1 MTDLQWPVH
10 WEEVPSF
17 GTVSKGVLGIYRHS
31 LEELVAAA
39 LRGEQPT
46 AALAPSAAAH
56 AEFLDFTRRHCLQPI
71 LYARLRNRPD
81 WGCWPQLA
89 RETLAREARRQAAVD
104 VCREAAVKEA
114 LAELV
119 ARGVAPL
126 VIKGTALAYSH
137 YPQPACRPR
146 DDTDLLLR
154 ASDRATAAAAL
165 ADLGYMPM
173 NSVSGELV
181 SYQQIFTSGGPG
193 PLSHVLDVHWRVLNP
208 QRFAGLL
215 SYDEIAAAAVALPAL
230 GPGARAPAAVHA
242 LLLACVHRLAH
253 HSDGDRLLWLYD
265 IHLLASGLSPPEH
278 DELVRL
284 AAEKRVAHLCVAGL
298 SAAAQWFGPA
308 LPEALLRALTE
319 LAAQEPL
326 EDFLRDG
333 ATRWHLLRS
342 DLAALDG
349 WRARLRLLREHL
361 FPPAAYMLR
370 RYGVSRRWLLPLL
383 YLRRGLSGATK
394 LLRPIATPSP

>member
-1 MTDLQWPVH
+1 V
-10 WEEVPSF
+10 EA
-17 GTVSKGVLGIYRHS
+17 
-31 LEELVAAA
+31 LVAAA
-39 LRGEQPT
+39 LRGARP
-46 AALAPSAAAH
+46 AAVPLASATVQ
-56 AEFLDFTRRHCLQPI
+56 AEFLQFTRRHCVQPI
-71 LYARLRNRPD
+71 LYARLRHRAD
-81 WGCWPQLA
+81 WECWPQLV
-89 RETLAREARRQAAVD
+89 RETLVREARRQAAVD
-104 VCREAAVKEA
+104 ACREAVVKEA

-119 ARGVAPL
+119 ACGVAPL

-154 ASDRATAAAAL
+154 EADRAAAAAAL
-165 ADLGYMPM
+165 ADLGYVPM
-173 NSVSGELV
+173 NSVSGQLV
-181 SYQQIFTSGGPG
+181 SYQQIFVRGGPG
-193 PLSHVLDVHWRVLNP
+193 PLSHILDVHWRVLNP

-215 SYDEIAAAAVALPAL
+215 SYDEIAAAAVPLPTL

-253 HSDGDRLLWLYD
+253 HRDGDRLLWLYD
-265 IHLLASGLSPPEH
+265 IHLLGGGLSPAEH
-278 DELVRL
+278 DDLVRL

-298 SAAAQWFGPA
+298 SAAARWFGPA
-308 LPEALLRALTE
+308 LPEARLRALTE

-342 DLAALDG
+342 DLAALNG

-370 RYGVSRRWLLPLL
+370 RYGVSRRWLPLL
-383 YLRRGLSGATK
+383 YLRRGLSGATQ

>member
-1 MTDLQWPVH
+1 
-10 WEEVPSF
+10 
-17 GTVSKGVLGIYRHS
+17 
-31 LEELVAAA
+31 VAAA
-39 LRGEQPT
+39 LRGAEPT
-46 AALAPSAAAH
+46 AALVASAAAQSQ
-56 AEFLDFTRRHCLQPI
+56 FLQFTRRHCLQPI
-71 LYARLRNRPD
+71 LYAHLRNRPD
-81 WGCWPQLA
+81 WERWPPVV
-89 RETLAREARRQAAVD
+89 REELTWEARRQAAAD
-104 VCREAAVKEA
+104 TCREAAVKEA

-165 ADLGYMPM
+165 ARLGYVPM

-181 SYQQIFTSGGPG
+181 SYQQIFIRGGPG

-215 SYDEIAAAAVALPAL
+215 SYDEIVAAAVPLPAL
-230 GPGARAPAAVHA
+230 GPGARAPAAAHA

-253 HSDGDRLLWLYD
+253 HNGGDRLLWLYD
-265 IHLLASGLSPPEH
+265 IHLLAGGLSPAEH
-278 DELVRL
+278 GELVRL
-284 AAEKRVAHLCVAGL
+284 AAQKRVAHLCVAGL
-298 SAAAQWFGPA
+298 SAAARWFGPT
-308 LPEALLRALTE
+308 LPEARLRALAE

-326 EDFLRDG
+326 EDFLREG

-349 WRARLRLLREHL
+349 WRARRRLLREHL

-370 RYGVSRRWLLPLL
+370 RYGVSLRWLLPLL
-383 YLRRGLSGATK
+383 YVRRGLSGATK
-394 LLRPIATPSP
+394 LLRPTATPSP

>member
-1 MTDLQWPVH
+1 VTQSDSDV
-10 WEEVPSF
+10 EV
-17 GTVSKGVLGIYRHS
+17 
-31 LEELVAAA
+31 LVAAA
-39 LRGEQPT
+39 LRGEQPA
-46 AALAPSAAAH
+46 AALVASPTAQS
-56 AEFLDFTRRHCLQPI
+56 EFLQFTRRHCLQPI
-71 LYARLRNRPD
+71 LYARLRSRPD
-81 WGCWPQLA
+81 WERWPTVV
-89 RETLAREARRQAAVD
+89 REELAREARRQAAVD

-119 ARGVAPL
+119 ARGVTPL
-126 VIKGTALAYSH
+126 VTKGTALAYSH

-154 ASDRATAAAAL
+154 PSDRATAAAVL
-165 ADLGYMPM
+165 ARLGYVAM

-181 SYQQIFTSGGPG
+181 SYQQLFTRSGPG

-215 SYDEIAAAAVALPAL
+215 SYDEIAAAAVPLPAL
-230 GPGARAPAAVHA
+230 GPGAHAPAAVHA

-253 HSDGDRLLWLYD
+253 HHGDRLVWLYD
-265 IHLLASGLSPPEH
+265 IHLLAGGLSPAEH

-298 SAAAQWFGPA
+298 SAAARWFGPA
-308 LPEALLRALTE
+308 LPEAPLRALTE
-319 LAAQEPL
+319 FAAQEPL
-326 EDFLRDG
+326 EDFLRYG

-349 WRARLRLLREHL
+349 WPERVHLLREHL
-361 FPPAAYMLR
+361 FPPAAYMLQ
-370 RYGVSRRWLLPLL
+370 RYGVRRRWLLPLL

-394 LLRPIATPSP
+394 LLRDTAAPSP